1 MHTLRRRYPL
11 VLVRVAVF
19 PRLQFALFF
28 LLVVIII
35 IVVILLRQAAVDL
48 RALNAELMYLSNT
61 ALVKLAVMKRLNA
74 KPKMR

>member
-48 RALNAELMYLSNT
+48 RALNA
-61 ALVKLAVMKRLNA
+61 
-74 KPKMR
+74 

>member
-1 MHTLRRRYPL
+1 MHSLRRRYPL

-28 LLVVIII
+28 LLVIII

-48 RALNAELMYLSNT
+48 RALNA
-61 ALVKLAVMKRLNA
+61 
-74 KPKMR
+74 